1 MSAPPVVFID
11 THAHLDDPVFDP
23 DRDAVIEAALAA
35 GVRVMINVGYR
46 RDGWERSSA
55 LAARN
60 PAIWS
65 MLGVHPQHADE
76 YDDGTEREL
85 ALALARS
92 GAVALGEI
100 GLDYLRGGPDPAV
113 QQRAF
118 RSQLEL
124 ALALRLPVVVHQ
136 RAAEDDLVR
145 DLSALP
151 DLPRLVL
158 HSFDGSTRLA
168 RFALERGAILGI
180 GGLATRPSSDPL
192 RAVLC
197 DVPPTAI
204 VLETDAPYLTPAG
217 VRGRRN
223 EPANVPAIATRLA
236 PLWGLSAEAL
246 AERTTATAASVFGLD
261 IPRNDD
267 PPEA

>member
-1 MSAPPVVFID
+1 MVFID

-23 DRDAVIEAALAA
+23 DRDAVIEAALAV

-55 LAARN
+55 LAGRH

-65 MLGVHPQHADE
+65 MLGVHPQHAEE
-76 YDDGTEREL
+76 YDDETAREL

-100 GLDYLRGGPDPAV
+100 GLDYFRGGPDPAI
-113 QQRAF
+113 QRRAF

-145 DLSALP
+145 DLSALQ

-158 HSFDGSTRLA
+158 HSFDGSARLA
-168 RFALERGAILGI
+168 RFALDRGAVLGI

-192 RAVLC
+192 RAVLR
-197 DVPPTAI
+197 DVPASAV
-204 VLETDAPYLTPAG
+204 VLETDAPYLTLAG
-217 VRGRRN
+217 VRRRRN
-223 EPANVPAIATRLA
+223 EPANVPAIATSLA
-236 PLWGLSAEAL
+236 PLWGLSADAL
-246 AERTTATAASVFGLD
+246 AERTTATAAAVFGLGILPHD
-261 IPRNDD
+261 VL
-267 PPEA
+267 PEA